1 MPCNLNVIRVSQILR
16 LSAPALLFDLLLW
29 LITDRQT
36 SLPPGV
42 GLASVLGKLKP
53 GRPVPLSTTQVWL
66 NKMVAEFAELPYSHG
81 ASNIS
86 VFAGREVTLPANLK
100 IALAC

>member
-1 MPCNLNVIRVSQILR
+1 MR
-16 LSAPALLFDLLLW
+16 LSAPALLSDLLLW
-29 LITDRQT
+29 LIKDRQT

-42 GLASVLGKLKP
+42 GLASVSGKLKP
-53 GRPVPLSTTQVWL
+53 GRTMPLPTQAWL
-66 NKMVAEFAELPYSHG
+66 NKTVAEFAELPYRQR